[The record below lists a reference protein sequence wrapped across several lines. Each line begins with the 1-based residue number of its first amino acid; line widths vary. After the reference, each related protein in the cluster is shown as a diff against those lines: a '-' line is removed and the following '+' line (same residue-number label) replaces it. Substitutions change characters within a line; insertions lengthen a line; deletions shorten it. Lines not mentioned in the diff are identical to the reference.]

1 MQKSVDQRC
10 VRQPEELRSENQSP
24 EFCPNGER
32 KLIVTREKMINLTT
46 NLAAVFCVCQCA
58 KFDQFL
64 PARSHF
70 DYKRPD
76 IFVRIATFPSAT
88 FGPLFSFH
96 CPLFVTKNN
105 NLEWKS
111 SRFAAVDRRSVADKQ
126 LHLNGVI
133 HSAGVA
139 QLVPR
144 AQPEN
149 VVHSGMQRARFKP
162 RAGNNIFFIFI
173 VCD

>member
-1 MQKSVDQRC
+1 M
-10 VRQPEELRSENQSP
+10 
-24 EFCPNGER
+24 
-32 KLIVTREKMINLTT
+32 
-46 NLAAVFCVCQCA
+46 CVCVCVCVCVSVCA
-58 KFDQFL
+58 KCDQFL
-64 PARSHF
+64 PSRSHF
-70 DYKRPD
+70 DSKRPE

-139 QLVPR
+139 QCQELSP
-144 AQPEN
+144 
-149 VVHSGMQRARFKP
+149 KT
-162 RAGNNIFFIFI
+162 
-173 VCD
+173 